1 MYINKPPTKT
11 IKPPNNHDARASTR
25 AAQSTS
31 IRRLSSRQSDKRDDP
46 AAAGICAAGAD
57 LLALAGGFIGRG

>member
-25 AAQSTS
+25 ADQSTV
-31 IRRLSSRQSDKRDDP
+31 IRRLIRRQSAKRDDAP
-46 AAAGICAAGAD
+46 AAGVCAAGAD
-57 LLALAGGFIGRG
+57 RLALAGGFIGRD